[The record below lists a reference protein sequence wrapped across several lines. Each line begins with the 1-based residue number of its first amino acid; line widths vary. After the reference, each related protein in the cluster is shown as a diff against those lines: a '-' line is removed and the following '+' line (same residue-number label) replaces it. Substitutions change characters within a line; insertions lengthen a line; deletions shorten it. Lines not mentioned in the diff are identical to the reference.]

1 MFRFNEVEPTK
12 AIENATNLTALS
24 DRAVV
29 CKVKK
34 PFIVNKDNNRIMYE
48 KDDVVVVRGYDE
60 GVKVISKEDV
70 IDMSSETTIDAMYS
84 WRDDDEQEVSGFARL
99 MQYADEKKMSLSEFR
114 DTFEVDDNETAVLE
128 KYLNTAESNLSDYL
142 EYEKRLDTITN
153 KINAS
158 NDVWNVVSALVSGTF
173 CVASIIITI
182 LKASVEYWYISLF
195 FGVLA
200 AIFFLLCAFYMVAY
214 DTGECFLPK
223 PIATLANS
231 NRKKE
236 YAKIKKEYES
246 NRASDTNAL
255 NAFRRDT
262 GWYAGE

>member
-48 KDDVVVVRGYDE
+48 KNDVVVVKGYDE
-60 GVKVISKEDV
+60 GIKVISKEDV
-70 IDMSSETTIDAMYS
+70 IDMSSETTVDNYYS
-84 WRDDDEQEVSGFARL
+84 WKSDDEQEVSGFARL

-114 DTFEVDDNETAVLE
+114 DTFEVNDKETAALE
-128 KYLNTAESNLSDYL
+128 EYLNTAEGSLDDYI

-153 KINAS
+153 KINDS
-158 NDVWNVVSALVSGTF
+158 NDVWNAVLTLASGTV
-173 CVASIIITI
+173 CIASLLTAI
-182 LKASVEYWYISLF
+182 LKALIEHSYISIF

-200 AIFFLLCAFYMVAY
+200 AIFFPLCVFYAAAY
-214 DTGECFLPK
+214 DTGERFLPN
-223 PIATLANS
+223 PIAALANS

-236 YAKIKKEYES
+236 YAKIEKEYES
-246 NRASDTNAL
+246 NRVSDTNAL
-255 NAFRRDT
+255 NALRRDT
-262 GWYAGE
+262 GWYVGK